1 MSHHQTELHNS
12 KGTHTIYQRIP
23 SPVTPP
29 ITRAAACALILFL
42 TLIPCQAESQYQEE
56 VLADQPVAYWNLDEP
71 TGDTASSLGSAPDLE
86 ALSSGRASNPKL
98 AASPSP
104 ELVSAKNFPRTDNQW
119 YAYRIE
125 HEFVAPLN
133 PSSTVGQEFTVE
145 AWIRPTAPVFAP
157 TYDKTIVSL
166 DHYGGRSGYFFNH
179 TADGRL
185 LFKLKRDHTVRSSG
199 AKTFPGLITLDFWQH
214 VAVTVRPN
222 ANDTSVRFF
231 HNGRAVDA
239 EVDTIEAM
247 QDSDDG
253 AFRIGDRPGSYGVYY
268 SFEGDMDE
276 VAFYPAELADDR
288 LLIHYGLG
296 SHFTTDRWQISRG
309 HEILRTKGLQM
320 QSWMEWYIGQRSN
333 GLDPQTWL
341 DLGTTTQFIY
351 FDPALWTDDPTGGWA
366 TSISEGGIDRD
377 ASGQLTG
384 DVLSASQQP
393 YVDRLI
399 SLQIGDE
406 ILFDD
411 AAEYVSYVR
420 QQYPEVLSYFNF
432 DGHESDGQIAGFQQE
447 ADPDLLTFSRYL
459 DPVSSPSPMYGALAQ
474 YRRLA
479 AAGNDGTGTRPIPF
493 GQYVRA
499 YNELQGIRRL
509 GFTGSRIRLSVF
521 SSWTFGAKW
530 ISLFKYTGGDVDWI
544 HPNIMLFDSWPDGAP
559 TQAYDDYAEA
569 LGQSRRLGPTLTR
582 LQSTDVRFLAGQTL
596 VDGQAAVANGRPSG
610 VSAWDSTADPWIKE
624 ITVENLGTH
633 NDQLAGDVVVG
644 YFSPLEEASDGPFY
658 RDEIYFMVLNGLL
671 DHVDDTGPT
680 EQRITF
686 ELDFAD
692 SGISGVERLDR
703 GTGEVESMELHHL
716 EGSRYEMD
724 LVLDGGAADLFK
736 FATGS
741 CFVGVGD
748 CEPNTWALAIGSTLE
763 VQEEG
768 NESTYWYSFFTDPSR
783 RMGQYRN
790 GTGFFYWAEA
800 TCIRKTGPH
809 QLIYSAEI
817 QNSSDPD
824 QIGRFVRG
832 FLHDDNNS
840 GLGNDRMILE
850 APERS
855 TPVDLGCGNV
865 PPEPEHHL
873 GPNNLY
879 IPVFY

>member
-1 MSHHQTELHNS
+1 MYRQ
-12 KGTHTIYQRIP
+12 IQ
-23 SPVTPP
+23 SPVTPA
-29 ITRAAACALILFL
+29 ITRAAACALILWL
-42 TLIPCQAESQYQEE
+42 ASIPGRAESRYQDE

-71 TGDTASSLGSAPDLE
+71 SGGTAFSLGSAPDLE
-86 ALSSGRASNPKL
+86 AFSSGRTSNPQL

-104 ELVSAKNFPRTDNQW
+104 ELVSAKTFPRTGNQR
-119 YAYRIE
+119 YAYKIE

-133 PSSTVGQEFTVE
+133 PSSTEGREFTIE

-157 TYDKTIVSL
+157 NSDKTIVSL
-166 DHYGGRSGYFFNH
+166 DLYGGQAGYFFKH

-185 LFKLKRDHTVRSSG
+185 LFKLKRNHTVRSSG
-199 AKTFPGLITLDFWQH
+199 AKTLPGLITLDTWHH
-214 VAVTVRPN
+214 VAVSVHPD
-222 ANDTSVRFF
+222 ADDTLVRFF
-231 HNGRAVDA
+231 HNGRPVEA

-247 QDSDDG
+247 QKSDDG
-253 AFRIGDRPGSYGVYY
+253 VFRIGDRPGSYGVYY

-276 VAFYPAELADDR
+276 VAFYAAELADDR
-288 LLIHYGLG
+288 LLTHYGLG
-296 SHFTTDRWQISRG
+296 SHFTSDRWQISRG

-351 FDPALWTDDPTGGWA
+351 FDPALWAGDPTGGWA
-366 TSISEGGIDRD
+366 TSISEGGIARD
-377 ASGQLTG
+377 ANGQLTG
-384 DVLSASQQP
+384 DVLNASQQP
-393 YVDRLI
+393 YADRLI

-459 DPVSSPSPMYGALAQ
+459 DPTSSPSPMYGALAQ

-499 YNELQGIRRL
+499 YNEHRGNRYL
-509 GFTGSRIRLSVF
+509 GFTGSRVRLSVF

-544 HPNIMLFDSWPDGAP
+544 HPNIMLFDAWPDGAP

-569 LGQSRRLGPTLTR
+569 LGQSRRLGSTLTR

-596 VDGQAAVANGRPSG
+596 VDGVAVANGRPGG
-610 VSAWDSTADPWIKE
+610 VTDWDSAADPWIEE
-624 ITVENLGTH
+624 IRVENLGTH
-633 NDQLAGDVVVG
+633 NDQQPGDVVVG

-658 RDEIYFMVLNGLL
+658 RDEIYFMVLNGLI

-680 EQRITF
+680 EQRITL

-692 SGISGVERLDR
+692 SGITGVERLDR
-703 GTGEVESMELHHL
+703 VTGEVESMALHHL
-716 EGSRYEMD
+716 GGSRYEMN

-748 CEPNTWALAIGSTLE
+748 CEPNTWALALGSTLE
-763 VQEEG
+763 AQEEG
-768 NESTYWYSFFTDPSR
+768 IESTYWFSFFTDPSR
-783 RMGQYRN
+783 RMGQFRN
-790 GTGFFYWAEA
+790 STGFFYWAEA

-817 QNSSDPD
+817 QNSSDPG

-832 FLHDDNNS
+832 FLHDDNDSVN
-840 GLGNDRMILE
+840 GNDRMILE

-855 TPVDLGCGNV
+855 TPVDLGCGSV
-865 PPEPEHHL
+865 PQEPEHHL
-873 GPNNLY
+873 GPLGLKIPDLY
-879 IPVFY
+879 